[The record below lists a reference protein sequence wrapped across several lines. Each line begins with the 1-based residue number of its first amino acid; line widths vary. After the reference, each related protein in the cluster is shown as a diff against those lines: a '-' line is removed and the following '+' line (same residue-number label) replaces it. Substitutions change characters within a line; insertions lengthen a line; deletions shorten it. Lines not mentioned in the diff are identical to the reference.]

1 MHQQAEKWAIFWCDL
16 LKSIIFEEIE
26 EEGIHQFLQKM
37 AETEV
42 VFPDGR
48 VAKPSLSTLKRK
60 LGKYR
65 QGGFNAMARK
75 PRSDKGQPRQVS
87 DEIIAKAVEIKKEQ
101 PCRSFKTINRFL
113 QDMYG
118 TTLCRSTM

>member
-26 EEGIHQFLQKM
+26 EEGIHQFLQKT

-75 PRSDKGQPRQVS
+75 PRK
-87 DEIIAKAVEIKKEQ
+87 
-101 PCRSFKTINRFL
+101 
-113 QDMYG
+113 
-118 TTLCRSTM
+118 